1 MGLSDTIYGVML
13 STKYTDKT
21 ASNSNNNL
29 GIWIFYSYPTY
40 LKLVEIF
47 EQLGEISVKECDTLV
62 KHFKNQ
68 RPHLV
73 ALHFRTALQIHSG

>member
-1 MGLSDTIYGVML
+1 MMHQTKLTDILSPNKYR
-13 STKYTDKT
+13 YTDKT

-29 GIWIFYSYPTY
+29 GIYSYPTY

-47 EQLGEISVKECDTLV
+47 EQLGEISVKLCDTLV